1 MAKRRDGDENE
12 DANVVTDDD
21 DLLDEMF
28 TERSATGEKDDDLT
42 ISIDSVEMR
51 TEAKEL
57 ASTRSTDSGIPSTG
71 RSSTSSAAGRLPA
84 LSRAS
89 SQGTYL
95 DENFRSLDPDHTVG
109 RTRVPWHS
117 KSVSDL
123 RNPDTKPTRIVAF
136 DVGGKLFR
144 CKESLIAKHPL
155 KRLNQIITCGCGK
168 IGCLDDAFFIDRNPQ
183 HFEMILDWYRTGK
196 LVRQRNVDEEAFK
209 DDAIYFDLYEE
220 LFPTTPAGEPP
231 QSWPTTKAPPGLPVR
246 RRSVNDV
253 DLGRTNTKRVSMFA
267 NMPSPPVQHV
277 NPQSQEK
284 KAKPTTKAED
294 EEPQDVA
301 LPTATDDGPLR
312 FFRRERRVL
321 TPTSIPLVF
330 MIRNFEQLLVE
341 SVKGRGKLMVR
352 VCDATGMQTVDV
364 PEAVLFDS
372 HSRFYLKGERA
383 QLQHNALLPGDH
395 VYTFWMEENVTAVS
409 VQTSAPPALDIEF
422 KLLFTFDPG
431 DRITHTM
438 KAELSRVTL
447 ECNDAIQALTPEGTP
462 QPNGKSD
469 SYSPCLFMPPS
480 QVKRDPEP
488 TSVPVDTSKRS
499 IHSPRQTAKQL
510 SPLTKTKNNG
520 VRRGNQR
527 QVVSSSPIRHAG
539 ASIVR
544 ASQPPHPRPAEG
556 KITVYLPDKLELDP
570 SSESPTSTL
579 FGLPESADRRTMNQ
593 AVETAY
599 HEMQP
604 RLFR

>member
-1 MAKRRDGDENE
+1 MARRRDSDENE
-12 DANVVTDDD
+12 DANVVTDYD

-28 TERSATGEKDDDLT
+28 TERSDTSEKDLGLT
-42 ISIDSVEMR
+42 ISIDWSDIPIETR
-51 TEAKEL
+51 HNEAEL
-57 ASTRSTDSGIPSTG
+57 ASTRSNDASTESMDSDNPST
-71 RSSTSSAAGRLPA
+71 TNSAAERLP
-84 LSRAS
+84 LLLRAT
-89 SQGTYL
+89 SQGAYF
-95 DENFRSLDPDHTVG
+95 DFRSLDPDHTVG

-117 KSVSDL
+117 KSISDL
-123 RNPDTKPTRIVAF
+123 RDPDTKPTRIVAF

-144 CKESLIAKHPL
+144 CKESLIAKYPL

-168 IGCLDDAFFIDRNPQ
+168 ISCLDDAFFIDRNPQ

-209 DDAIYFDLYEE
+209 DDAIYFDLFEE
-220 LFPTTPAGEPP
+220 MFPATPSGDPP

-253 DLGRTNTKRVSMFA
+253 DLGPSNTKRVSMFA
-267 NMPSPPVQHV
+267 NMPSPPVQ
-277 NPQSQEK
+277 QK
-284 KAKPTTKAED
+284 KPEPLIKTED

-312 FFRRERRVL
+312 FLRRERRVL

-330 MIRNFEQLLVE
+330 MTRKFEQLLVE

-352 VCDATGMQTVDV
+352 VCDATGMQKVDV

-372 HSRFYLKGERA
+372 HSRFYLRGRRA

-395 VYTFWMEENVTAVS
+395 VYTFWMEENSSAGS
-409 VQTSAPPALDIEF
+409 VQASTPPALDVDF
-422 KLLFTFDPG
+422 KLIFTFDPD

-438 KAELSRVTL
+438 EAELARVASDG
-447 ECNDAIQALTPEGTP
+447 NDAIRTLTPEGNP
-462 QPNGKSD
+462 PSNGRTN
-469 SYSPCLFMPPS
+469 SYSPCLFMPP
-480 QVKRDPEP
+480 KRDPELISLP
-488 TSVPVDTSKRS
+488 DDTSTTQPSKN
-499 IHSPRQTAKQL
+499 L
-510 SPLTKTKNNG
+510 SPLAQTKTNG
-520 VRRGNQR
+520 VKRGNQ
-527 QVVSSSPIRHAG
+527 QHDVKSSPIRHAG

-544 ASQPPHPRPAEG
+544 GGQLPHPRPAQG
-556 KITVYLPDKLELDP
+556 KITVYRPDKLDLDP
-570 SSESPTSTL
+570 ASECPTFLGLHHSESS
-579 FGLPESADRRTMNQ
+579 DRRSNNQ
-593 AVETAY
+593 AVESVY